1 MLICLK
7 SKAYD
12 KETLCKVLY
21 INTLHSNSKL
31 LLSQMPVVTW
41 SNYSAIDASKNNPSL
56 LSSSFCYAEFG
67 SDLNINLYND
77 FYFLN
82 SKDYTD
88 LLRYRTTSDYFIKG
102 KNYPVGFVL
111 NTSTTIPTSFQT
123 D

>member
-1 MLICLK
+1 MTRKLYVKYYISL
-7 SKAYD
+7 
-12 KETLCKVLY
+12 LY
-21 INTLHSNSKL
+21 ILIPKL
-31 LLSQMPVVTW
+31 LLSQIPVVTW

-67 SDLNINLYND
+67 SDFNINLYND